1 MFLIIQCILV
11 FILWTFMIYWMHR
24 IVHMIY
30 IPYLYEWHMDHH
42 KQVSQNKILGLHWS
56 NLFLYNDT
64 WKSTL
69 DLWAIEVIPT
79 IIFCWIFNCWWIFF
93 VYWFWAAFIQ
103 EAIEHNKNF
112 DWYPWLTSG
121 KWHILHHNQSKFNFG
136 VYFPIWDILLKTH
149 KRH

>member
-1 MFLIIQCILV
+1 MILIIQCILV

-42 KQVSQNKILGLHWS
+42 KQVSQDKIVGLHWS

>member
-1 MFLIIQCILV
+1 MIILEYTLIFL
-11 FILWTFMIYWMHR
+11 LWTALIYWMHR

>member
-1 MFLIIQCILV
+1 
-11 FILWTFMIYWMHR
+11 
-24 IVHMIY
+24 
-30 IPYLYEWHMDHH
+30 MDHH

-121 KWHILHHNQSKFNFG
+121 KWHLVHHKHSKYNYGLF
-136 VYFPIWDILLKTH
+136 VPIWDILFKTY
-149 KRH
+149 KRYE

>member
-42 KQVSQNKILGLHWS
+42 KQVSQDKIVGLHWS

-121 KWHILHHNQSKFNFG
+121 KWHILHHNQSKFNFEIG
-136 VYFPIWDILLKTH
+136 RAHV
-149 KRH
+149 

>member
-1 MFLIIQCILV
+1 
-11 FILWTFMIYWMHR
+11 MIYWMHR

-42 KQVSQNKILGLHWS
+42 KQVSQDKIVGLHWS

-121 KWHILHHNQSKFNFG
+121 KWHIFHHNQPKFNFG
-136 VYFPIWDILLKTH
+136 VYFPIWDILFKTH
-149 KRH
+149 KYH